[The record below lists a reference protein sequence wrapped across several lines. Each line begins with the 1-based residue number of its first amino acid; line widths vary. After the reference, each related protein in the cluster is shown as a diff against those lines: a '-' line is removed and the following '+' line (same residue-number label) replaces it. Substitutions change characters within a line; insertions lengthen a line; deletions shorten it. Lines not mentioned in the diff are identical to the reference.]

1 MNKRRWIAVG
11 VACGLLL
18 LSIIVAL
25 IPGKDKE
32 EASNTTLTGINK
44 IFYGSNEITEET
56 LEEGASNKKI
66 VKLSVNG
73 VIADTGESNLF
84 SREQYNHQNF
94 LTQLKKIQEDKAVK
108 GVLLEVNSPGGGIYE
123 SAEIAK
129 EMAKIKKLDIPIY
142 TAFKNT
148 AASGGYYISAGSDK
162 IFATEETTTGSIGVI
177 ISVFNYSGLLEKL
190 GVTDATYKS
199 GALKDMMSPQHK
211 PSEEENKVIQE
222 FVMSA
227 YDRFVN
233 VVAKGRNMDTNAVK
247 ELADGRIYDGNQAV
261 ENGLVDQ
268 IGYSEDALDSLKK
281 EKKLTDATVIE
292 YKNDTTGFASSWLG
306 NKIAEWQ
313 GLKATTSD
321 RVISVFEKLGFS
333 DTPKPMYYY
342 GGL

>member
-32 EASNTTLTGINK
+32 KASNTTLTGINK

-123 SAEIAK
+123 SAEIA
-129 EMAKIKKLDIPIY
+129 
-142 TAFKNT
+142 
-148 AASGGYYISAGSDK
+148 
-162 IFATEETTTGSIGVI
+162 
-177 ISVFNYSGLLEKL
+177 
-190 GVTDATYKS
+190 
-199 GALKDMMSPQHK
+199 
-211 PSEEENKVIQE
+211 
-222 FVMSA
+222 
-227 YDRFVN
+227 
-233 VVAKGRNMDTNAVK
+233 
-247 ELADGRIYDGNQAV
+247 
-261 ENGLVDQ
+261 
-268 IGYSEDALDSLKK
+268 
-281 EKKLTDATVIE
+281 
-292 YKNDTTGFASSWLG
+292 
-306 NKIAEWQ
+306 
-313 GLKATTSD
+313 
-321 RVISVFEKLGFS
+321 
-333 DTPKPMYYY
+333 
-342 GGL
+342 

>member
-129 EMAKIKKLDIPIY
+129 EMAKIK
-142 TAFKNT
+142 
-148 AASGGYYISAGSDK
+148 
-162 IFATEETTTGSIGVI
+162 
-177 ISVFNYSGLLEKL
+177 
-190 GVTDATYKS
+190 
-199 GALKDMMSPQHK
+199 
-211 PSEEENKVIQE
+211 
-222 FVMSA
+222 
-227 YDRFVN
+227 
-233 VVAKGRNMDTNAVK
+233 
-247 ELADGRIYDGNQAV
+247 
-261 ENGLVDQ
+261 
-268 IGYSEDALDSLKK
+268 
-281 EKKLTDATVIE
+281 
-292 YKNDTTGFASSWLG
+292 
-306 NKIAEWQ
+306 
-313 GLKATTSD
+313 
-321 RVISVFEKLGFS
+321 
-333 DTPKPMYYY
+333 
-342 GGL
+342 

>member
-108 GVLLEVNSPGGGIYE
+108 GVLLEVNSPG
-123 SAEIAK
+123 
-129 EMAKIKKLDIPIY
+129 
-142 TAFKNT
+142 
-148 AASGGYYISAGSDK
+148 
-162 IFATEETTTGSIGVI
+162 
-177 ISVFNYSGLLEKL
+177 
-190 GVTDATYKS
+190 
-199 GALKDMMSPQHK
+199 
-211 PSEEENKVIQE
+211 
-222 FVMSA
+222 
-227 YDRFVN
+227 
-233 VVAKGRNMDTNAVK
+233 RN
-247 ELADGRIYDGNQAV
+247 I
-261 ENGLVDQ
+261 
-268 IGYSEDALDSLKK
+268 
-281 EKKLTDATVIE
+281 
-292 YKNDTTGFASSWLG
+292 
-306 NKIAEWQ
+306 
-313 GLKATTSD
+313 
-321 RVISVFEKLGFS
+321 
-333 DTPKPMYYY
+333 
-342 GGL
+342 